1 MLITRCPHCLTSFRI
16 RPEQLNLR
24 GGRVRCGHCHV
35 AFSAL
40 SYLDEMREESPAG
53 KARSHSP
60 EPIPASE
67 PSTPPAAAPSEAP
80 AEMPVASAA
89 AAPADAPTAPDE
101 ASPGERR
108 EPELKAGEIEE
119 FSLQFDFGPDFH
131 DEQKLAQKLRL
142 LTDEAPTPNA
152 DPAAPRIEP
161 TAEPNSS
168 ADAAAVS
175 APHGAARSAADDDEQ
190 APESRAELAESISI
204 NALPDSEAM
213 PELHSIFLDERLP
226 LALDPAQQLEL
237 KRARRRLILAN
248 CLLLVGAL
256 LSTSFALRTQLA
268 SWQPGLRPLLER
280 ACQSLGCSVPYPK
293 DLVVL
298 GGIELTPAPEQRE
311 AYNFTFTV
319 RNEAAYPVAWP
330 QLDVTL
336 TDRYERTLTR
346 RVLEPAEWLPV
357 ELRQS
362 KAFEAQG
369 ELTTHLTLGSNVQ
382 ALGYRLGVFYR

>member
-1 MLITRCPHCLTSFRI
+1 LLITRCPHCLTSFRI

-40 SYLDEMREESPAG
+40 SYLDEMHEEKPASSAHNHSPA
-53 KARSHSP
+53 A
-60 EPIPASE
+60 IPVSA
-67 PSTPPAAAPSEAP
+67 PDTPPALASAPELETP
-80 AEMPVASAA
+80 AASAA
-89 AAPADAPTAPDE
+89 AAPDE
-101 ASPGERR
+101 ATPSTRR

-142 LTDEAPTPNA
+142 LTDEAPGPSA
-152 DPAAPRIEP
+152 DPVEAAAAPKTQAEA
-161 TAEPNSS
+161 TASR
-168 ADAAAVS
+168 A
-175 APHGAARSAADDDEQ
+175 AADDE
-190 APESRAELAESISI
+190 APESREELAESISL
-204 NALPDSEAM
+204 NALPESEAM
-213 PELHSIFLDERLP
+213 PELHSIFLDERP
-226 LALDPAQQLEL
+226 LLTLDPAQQLER

-248 CLLLVGAL
+248 CLLVVGAL
-256 LSTSFALRTQLA
+256 LSTSFALRTQIA

-280 ACQSLGCSVPYPK
+280 ACQSLGCNVPYPK

-330 QLDVTL
+330 QLDVSL

-346 RVLEPAEWLPV
+346 RVLEPAEWLPA

-369 ELTTHLTLGSNVQ
+369 ELTTHLTLGSDVQ

>member
-1 MLITRCPHCLTSFRI
+1 M
-16 RPEQLNLR
+16 
-24 GGRVRCGHCHV
+24 
-35 AFSAL
+35 
-40 SYLDEMREESPAG
+40 
-53 KARSHSP
+53 
-60 EPIPASE
+60 
-67 PSTPPAAAPSEAP
+67 
-80 AEMPVASAA
+80 
-89 AAPADAPTAPDE
+89 TADE
-101 ASPGERR
+101 ATPSERR

-152 DPAAPRIEP
+152 DAAAAPAATRIEP

-168 ADAAAVS
+168 ANA
-175 APHGAARSAADDDEQ
+175 AADDAVPSAAADEQ
-190 APESRAELAESISI
+190 APESPAELAESISI

-213 PELHSIFLDERLP
+213 PELHSIFLDERLS

-248 CLLLVGAL
+248 CLLVIGAL